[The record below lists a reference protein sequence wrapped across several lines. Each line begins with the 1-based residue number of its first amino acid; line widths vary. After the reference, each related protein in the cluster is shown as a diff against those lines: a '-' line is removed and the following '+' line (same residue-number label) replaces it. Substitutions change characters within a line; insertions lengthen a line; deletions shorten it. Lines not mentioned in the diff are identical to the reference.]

1 MSAPKPGFAGD
12 LAQSEQRFL
21 AAMRDV
27 AFGRFEY
34 LQIRDGEIILD
45 PWPVA
50 VRDVKFSVEG
60 CRDRLF
66 RPAEYELKS
75 QVAEFF
81 EYIRSV
87 EVGEIRILEVRHGLP
102 LSMEV
107 ELGAPK
113 RGGRS

>member
-12 LAQSEQRFL
+12 LSPSEHRFL
-21 AAMRDV
+21 AAMRDM
-27 AFGRFEY
+27 AFGRFEF
-34 LQIRDGEIILD
+34 LQIQDGQLVLD

-60 CRDRLF
+60 SRGRPF

-81 EYIRSV
+81 EYTRSV
-87 EVGEIRILEVRHGLP
+87 DVGEIRILEVRHGLP